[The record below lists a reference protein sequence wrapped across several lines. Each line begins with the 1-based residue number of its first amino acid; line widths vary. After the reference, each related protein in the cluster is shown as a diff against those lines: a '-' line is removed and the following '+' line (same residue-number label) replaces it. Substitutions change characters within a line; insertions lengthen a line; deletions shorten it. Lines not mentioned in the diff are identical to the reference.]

1 MVYHRFV
8 DVPSNEIN
16 SSLVSVLGF
25 SVLFT
30 CKLVTR
36 DFEMLIITFYLLG
49 DIIFM
54 HWVYISLDP
63 FIAKFFGH
71 NFTPIYRYLF
81 LSFLDDLTQTQ
92 SYSFVLLKI
101 LTSRKTDLFRTLVC
115 KTNGKRNQFYVS
127 EHISNW
133 MGNSFV
139 NTKLSFFNISTL

>member
-30 CKLVTR
+30 CILVTH
-36 DFEMLIITFYLLG
+36 DFETLIITFYLLG
-49 DIIFM
+49 NIIFM

-63 FIAKFFGH
+63 FIAKFFDH
-71 NFTPIYRYLF
+71 NFTPIFYRYLF
-81 LSFLDDLTQTQ
+81 LSFFDDFTQTQ
-92 SYSFVLLKI
+92 SYNFVLLNI

-115 KTNGKRNQFYVS
+115 KTNGKRTQFCVS
-127 EHISNW
+127 EHI
-133 MGNSFV
+133 
-139 NTKLSFFNISTL
+139 